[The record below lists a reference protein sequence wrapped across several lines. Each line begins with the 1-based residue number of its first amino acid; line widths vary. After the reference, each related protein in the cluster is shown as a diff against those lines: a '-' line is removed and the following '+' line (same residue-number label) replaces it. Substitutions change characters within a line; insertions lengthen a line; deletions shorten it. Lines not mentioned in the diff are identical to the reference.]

1 MSMTLTTAAIAALTV
16 IVTMI
21 MAVAAI
27 LIAKQN

>member
-1 MSMTLTTAAIAALTV
+1 MSMTITTAAIAALTV